1 MRRIG
6 PTVGLALLLL
16 SCGGSPPVHYH
27 ALATPDGEAERP
39 ASLGAPVVVGPV
51 RVPAFLSRPYIAWRA
66 GDSRLDYDELHRW
79 GSSLEAEVLR
89 ALIEHLAHRLS
100 GRGVLAWPTQVPGE
114 RALRVAVDIDRLDV
128 VRGGT
133 SRLRAHFVVRG
144 ADEKPLRVG
153 AATAEA
159 TVAGGGPGAVVTT
172 YGALVEALAAEIAAG
187 VEGL

>member
-1 MRRIG
+1 MRSVG
-6 PTVGLALLLL
+6 PMLVCGLLLVA
-16 SCGGSPPVHYH
+16 CGGSPAVHYH
-27 ALATPDGEAERP
+27 ALPTPDGEAGRP
-39 ASLGAPVVVGPV
+39 ASLGAPIVVGPV

-79 GSSLEAEVLR
+79 GSSLEEEVLR
-89 ALIEHLAHRLS
+89 ALVEHLAHRLP
-100 GRGVLAWPTQVPGE
+100 GRGVLAWPTQVPAE

-159 TVAGGGPGAVVTT
+159 TMRGGGPAAVVAT
-172 YGALVEALAAEIAAG
+172 YGALVEALAADIAAQ
-187 VEGL
+187 VEGR